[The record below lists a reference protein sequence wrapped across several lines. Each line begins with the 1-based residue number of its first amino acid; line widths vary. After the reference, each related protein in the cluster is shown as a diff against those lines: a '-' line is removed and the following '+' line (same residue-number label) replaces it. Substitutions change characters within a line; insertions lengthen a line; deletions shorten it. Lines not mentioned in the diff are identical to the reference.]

1 MKKRRRGLS
10 PGLVVCFGAMG
21 VFAVLAVCVKPRM
34 DGGQSLPRANLIT
47 KIDQEVNE
55 GLHKANQES
64 PESVRV
70 FNHITDFGSGD
81 WIKSMATVVA
91 IGLVIVPCS
100 LVIFRGRPIRVP
112 VWGSILALIWILV
125 LLVGE
130 LLNVE
135 LKNYIGRA
143 RPPYHE
149 AAHAFGYSFPSG
161 HSMGAFIA
169 YGMLAYLLTLAIPPR
184 RIRQAVMFVL
194 ASIVLLV
201 GFSRIYLGAHWLSDV
216 LGGFAAGA
224 CWLGFSI
231 AAIEMIRGISTAA
244 GKHRMIDGAVVNLQ
258 AESSLSSSQIV
269 FPDKTV

>member
-1 MKKRRRGLS
+1 
-10 PGLVVCFGAMG
+10 
-21 VFAVLAVCVKPRM
+21 M
-34 DGGQSLPRANLIT
+34 DGDQSLPRNNFII
-47 KIDQEVNE
+47 KVDQEVNE

-70 FNHITDFGSGD
+70 FNRITDFGSGD
-81 WIKSMATVVA
+81 WIKSMATIVA
-91 IGLVIVPCS
+91 IGLVIIPCS

-112 VWGSILALIWILV
+112 VWGSILALAWILV

-130 LLNVE
+130 MLNLE

-169 YGMLAYLLTLAIPPR
+169 YGMLAYLLTLALPPR
-184 RIRQAVMFVL
+184 RIRQAVLAVL
-194 ASIVLLV
+194 GFIVLLV

-216 LGGFAAGA
+216 IGGFAAGA
-224 CWLGFSI
+224 CWLGFCI
-231 AAIEMIRGISTAA
+231 AAIEMIRGLLAPA
-244 GKHRMIDGAVVNLQ
+244 GKPRIIEGAVVNIQL
-258 AESSLSSSQIV
+258 EPSLSSPQIV
-269 FPDKTV
+269 FPDKTL